1 MRPTISE
8 LRLWRPAAVTAAGAG
23 IAVIAQSLSS
33 SVQAVGRALDDV
45 RWLGATHDAVVQHAA
60 AEQAGADEARKAL
73 TRIADEAALAGAEL
87 ASAREWLLREID
99 GAVAD
104 GFVVTDH
111 GTVTDPAG
119 RVEQA
124 KVVEARILQ
133 GVSTIDAIDERHGAR
148 LEQLVAALSGTT
160 GTDTDPIRLPDGN
173 TADPER
179 VVTALTQMTPRTRR
193 EFLSRLTDVDR
204 RRVMLADPHTIG
216 NLDGVD
222 FELRAS
228 ANDVAIRAAL
238 DAERNAGRGDG
249 PRARRLEDFLRPL
262 ADGTRRRFIAF
273 DPAGHGHFI
282 EMVGELGPTTR
293 NVAILVP
300 GTGAD
305 LDSSAT
311 TTDVATE
318 LARATG
324 GPVLVY
330 LDGDLPLTTGFE
342 GLGEAAARG
351 ALLGTFAGPLG
362 QALGFAGGIA
372 ESVDDSAVDP
382 RFAREMAP
390 DLVAFAAE
398 LDAEIAATAP
408 GAATT
413 VIGHSYGGSVVG
425 SAEQLG
431 LRADRVIYASS
442 AGTGVFDGPWRNP
455 NPDVERYSM
464 TAPGDPIHLVQS
476 LPGNP
481 HGDDPDTAPGVH
493 RMDTGLFGADPDGHR
508 APVEGVSGHGD
519 YWQDPAS
526 DAFRNVVAVI
536 LGEQPTPYPRG

>member
-8 LRLWRPAAVTAAGAG
+8 LRQWQPDAVTAAGAD
-23 IAVIAQSLSS
+23 IAAIAELLSS
-33 SVQAVGRALDDV
+33 SVQAVGRVLDDV

-60 AEQAGADEARKAL
+60 AEQAGVDEARKAL

-124 KVVEARILQ
+124 TVVEARILQ
-133 GVSTIDAIDERHGAR
+133 GISMIDAIDERHGAR
-148 LEQLVAALSGTT
+148 LEQLVAALADTADT
-160 GTDTDPIRLPDGN
+160 GGIRLPDGR

-179 VVTALTQMTPRTRR
+179 VVTALTLMTPRTRR
-193 EFLSRLTDVDR
+193 EFLSRLTDADR
-204 RRVMLADPHTIG
+204 RQVMLADPHIIG

-222 FELRAS
+222 FELRAA
-228 ANDVAIRAAL
+228 ANDVTIRAAL
-238 DAERNAGRGDG
+238 DAERTAGRGDG

-273 DPAGHGHFI
+273 DPTGHGHFI
-282 EMVGELGPTTR
+282 EMVGELGPTIR
-293 NVAILVP
+293 NAAILVP

-362 QALGFAGGIA
+362 QALGFAGGVV

-398 LDAEIAATAP
+398 LDAEIAETAP

-455 NPDVERYSM
+455 NPEVERYSM

-493 RMDTGLFGADPDGHR
+493 RMDTGLHGADPDGR
-508 APVEGVSGHGD
+508 RTPVEGIRGHGD